1 MLLKCHSENFH
12 LQLRKQV
19 SKHARKLTASCRK
32 YDNFSHLCPP
42 QEKKKEREVFSDS
55 METQVQVGVFQSS
68 VCSSD
73 VSDHLFLSH
82 LSKSVPRLLKIS
94 G

>member
-1 MLLKCHSENFH
+1 MLGNLLPVAENMITFLIYVHLK
-12 LQLRKQV
+12 R
-19 SKHARKLTASCRK
+19 
-32 YDNFSHLCPP
+32 
-42 QEKKKEREVFSDS
+42 KKEREVFSDS
-55 METQVQVGVFQSS
+55 MEIQVQVGVFQSS